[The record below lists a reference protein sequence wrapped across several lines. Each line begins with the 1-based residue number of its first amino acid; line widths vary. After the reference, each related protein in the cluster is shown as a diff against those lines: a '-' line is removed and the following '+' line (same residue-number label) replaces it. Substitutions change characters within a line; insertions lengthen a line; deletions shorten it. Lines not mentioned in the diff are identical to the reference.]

1 MVVNR
6 LNVNVQDLRRAQV
19 PDIYSERNVRD
30 EFKHVS
36 TDELRELSSQDRF
49 PFAVMTLNVLGD
61 LNVST
66 VIRSAHLMGAER
78 VVVFG
83 RRKLDNRG
91 LVGTGNYQQVD
102 RVWGVNED
110 LTLQADVF
118 EKYCED
124 HAYVPVCVEHG
135 GQNVYDVD
143 WKTLHF
149 TCEHVLHKKIM
160 LVMGTEREGIPDHM
174 IQAGKTLGGC
184 VVSIPQRGVIRSHN
198 LSMAFAIVAGCMV
211 KDLGWY

>member
-1 MVVNR
+1 MAVNR
-6 LNVNVQDLRRAQV
+6 VNLNVQALRNESV
-19 PDIYSERNVRD
+19 PDLYSERNVRD

-36 TDELRELSSQDRF
+36 TEDLRALSEQDRF

-61 LNVST
+61 MNVST

-78 VVVFG
+78 VAVFG

-102 RVWGVNED
+102 RVWGVDED
-110 LTLQADVF
+110 LVLQAHTF
-118 EKYCED
+118 TSYCEQ
-124 HAYVPVCVEHG
+124 HGYVPVCVEQG
-135 GQNVYDVD
+135 GANVYDVD
-143 WKTLHF
+143 WKNMHF
-149 TCEHVLHKKIM
+149 TCDQMRKKIM
-160 LVMGTEREGIPDHM
+160 LVMGTEREGIPDHI
-174 IQAGKTLGGC
+174 IQAGINLGGS

-198 LSMAFAIVAGCMV
+198 LSMAFAIVAGCMI

>member
-1 MVVNR
+1 MAVNR
-6 LNVNVQDLRRAQV
+6 INQNVQALRNQQV
-19 PDIYSERNVRD
+19 PDLYSERNVRD

-36 TDELRELSSQDRF
+36 TEDLRELSKKDRF

-61 LNVST
+61 MNVST

-91 LVGTGNYQQVD
+91 MVGTGNYQQVD
-102 RVWGVNED
+102 RVWGVDED
-110 LTLQADVF
+110 LMLQADAFVS
-118 EKYCED
+118 YCETY
-124 HAYVPVCVEHG
+124 AYTPVFVEQG
-135 GQNVYDVD
+135 GVNVYDVD
-143 WKTLHF
+143 WKLMHV
-149 TCEHVLHKKIM
+149 TCSNLHKKIM
-160 LVMGTEREGIPDHM
+160 LVLGTEREGVPDHI